1 MTQILILGGGYV
13 GLYCALA
20 LERTLTDKQAA
31 IVLVNRDNYMVYQP
45 FLPEAASGSI
55 EPRHVVI
62 PLRQVLKRTDL
73 VIAEVNALDHRRRV
87 AMVQPAQGPEL
98 EIAYDIVVV
107 ALGSVSRVL
116 PIPGLEETAIGFN
129 SVEEAIFL
137 RNHIISRLD
146 AADASPDEATRRRA
160 LTFVFVGGGYAGV
173 EALAELQDLAVA
185 STRYYS
191 PTLRAEDTRFVLIE
205 AMQGILPEMGE
216 GMGDYV
222 LDDLRRRGIEARLG
236 TMLESAQQGKIRL
249 SNGDQF
255 EADTLVWTAGVRAH
269 PLVAQLGLPVDDK
282 GRVVVDEFLRIS
294 GVERAWAGGDCAAVP
309 DGLGGIAPP
318 TAQHALREGRLIGQ
332 NIAATL
338 QGKALKPFRYRGLG
352 MLVSLGRNKGAARLL
367 RFMVRGF
374 PAWFL
379 HRTYH
384 LTRVPTLSRK
394 VRILLDWTVALF
406 FKRDIVQLGS
416 LQHPRERFERAFR
429 K

>member
-1 MTQILILGGGYV
+1 MTRILILGGGYV
-13 GLYCALA
+13 GLYCALT
-20 LERTLTDKQAA
+20 LERKLTGEQAS

-55 EPRHVVI
+55 EPRHVVV

-73 VIAEVNALDHRRRV
+73 VIAEVKGLDHGRRV
-87 AMVQPAQGPEL
+87 ATVQPSRGREL
-98 EIAYDIVVV
+98 EIRYDMVVI

-116 PIPGLEETAIGFN
+116 PIPGLEETAIGFK

-146 AADASPDEATRRRA
+146 AADASPDNATRQRA

-191 PTLRAEDTRFVLIE
+191 PTLRPEDIRFVLVE
-205 AMQGILPEMGE
+205 AMNEILPEMGE

-222 LDDLRRRGIEARLG
+222 LDDLRRRGIEAYLG
-236 TMLESAQQGKIRL
+236 TTLESAEHGKIRL
-249 SNGDQF
+249 SDGTEF
-255 EADTLVWTAGVRAH
+255 EAETLVWTAGVRAH
-269 PLVAQLGLPVDDK
+269 PLVAHLGLPLDDK
-282 GRVVVDEFLRIS
+282 GRVMVDEYLRVS
-294 GVERAWAGGDCAAVP
+294 GFEGAWAGGDCAAVP
-309 DGLGGIAPP
+309 DRSGGFAPP
-318 TAQHALREGRLIGQ
+318 TAQHALREGRLMGA
-332 NIAATL
+332 NIAATVEA
-338 QGKALKPFRYRGLG
+338 KRLKPFRYKGLG

-367 RFMVRGF
+367 RFVVRGF

-416 LQHPRERFERAFR
+416 LQHPRKGFERAFR
-429 K
+429 D